1 MNYVSIKI
9 SIDKLFDDFPD
20 CTCENLYIYFM
31 KWILEKVSNKEN
43 VEIFKGRNNIWYDLA
58 YVEKSNMSDRNIAME
73 KTLEQLER
81 EGQGQFCLVNS
92 KPDSKSYRKGLNNF
106 LTINKNAEEFMLV
119 SKGFYKMMADFWR
132 GAFEISDAEE
142 ETAIKVIKTFQD
154 REIDIVSYY
163 YGIEKNDYKTLSE
176 TAKKYGLSS
185 QRIGQLLEKGLR
197 KLRHPSRYRLIMGKY
212 WSDCPFEN
220 ILYDDIESYIHMCP
234 YHSTL
239 RYVYMPEI
247 IQKNNIEISSGH
259 EDEINIAK
267 GENILKHKDRYD
279 YSGQFYFEEM
289 VKLIGGNSIFMHYIP
304 LSIINLAL
312 SEGYITIEGAI
323 ENKED
328 IAKNIKRD
336 DLKEYWDDF
345 CNNYKKWCFDKK
357 LVIPISSLLNEWIS
371 KKQINNWKQLRRE
384 SYLLKESDIKEEINN
399 ICYLCYE
406 FELKNKGYEE
416 RLL

>member
-1 MNYVSIKI
+1 
-9 SIDKLFDDFPD
+9 
-20 CTCENLYIYFM
+20 
-31 KWILEKVSNKEN
+31 
-43 VEIFKGRNNIWYDLA
+43 
-58 YVEKSNMSDRNIAME
+58 
-73 KTLEQLER
+73 
-81 EGQGQFCLVNS
+81 
-92 KPDSKSYRKGLNNF
+92 
-106 LTINKNAEEFMLV
+106 
-119 SKGFYKMMADFWR
+119 
-132 GAFEISDAEE
+132 
-142 ETAIKVIKTFQD
+142 
-154 REIDIVSYY
+154 
-163 YGIEKNDYKTLSE
+163 
-176 TAKKYGLSS
+176 
-185 QRIGQLLEKGLR
+185 
-197 KLRHPSRYRLIMGKY
+197 
-212 WSDCPFEN
+212 
-220 ILYDDIESYIHMCP
+220 
-234 YHSTL
+234 
-239 RYVYMPEI
+239 
-247 IQKNNIEISSGH
+247 
-259 EDEINIAK
+259 
-267 GENILKHKDRYD
+267 
-279 YSGQFYFEEM
+279 M